1 MSISWHSHHFPPAP
15 LGHCGEIWASYHIEV
30 PLLYPGYLPA
40 KPNGEGTRHAVSEVL
55 QGTQMAPYAL
65 DIDAYIYLM
74 FMGTSLFLLIYLETD
89 WICSFVTHLTNFCPP
104 TGSCSI
110 CDIARPIEELGKG
123 HIEFGCTRWVASHP
137 IVTNSLI
144 NEIF

>member
-55 QGTQMAPYAL
+55 QGAHKWHHMHW
-65 DIDAYIYLM
+65 ILM
-74 FMGTSLFLLIYLETD
+74 HTST
-89 WICSFVTHLTNFCPP
+89 
-104 TGSCSI
+104 
-110 CDIARPIEELGKG
+110 
-123 HIEFGCTRWVASHP
+123 
-137 IVTNSLI
+137 
-144 NEIF
+144 